1 MSVAKK
7 RPSPVRS
14 RLDIPSA
21 DLVVVK
27 VGSSSI
33 TSVSGGIDSDAI
45 KRLADNVA
53 SAVKNGTKVVLV
65 SSGAISAGLKPLG
78 FDYRPGDLATQ
89 QAAASV
95 GQGLLMAHY
104 TGAFDSHGLTTSQVL
119 LTAEDL
125 IQRQQYANAF
135 RALTKLL
142 QLGVVPIVNENDTVA
157 THEIRFG
164 DNDRLAA
171 LVAHLVNAD
180 ALVLLSDVDAL
191 YDGPPS
197 EGAQRI
203 PHVKSAKDLADVRIG
218 SVGSAGVGTG
228 GMVTKVQA
236 ATMASESGIP
246 ALITSST
253 NAGFALGGQDVGTW
267 FDAYGKRRPLRHL
280 WLAHLANT
288 HGRLTLDAG
297 AVRAVAKGK
306 ASLLAAGV
314 REAHGAFEVGDPIEL
329 ADNDGVVFARG
340 FSSYSSDDIPE
351 MLGLTSQQLREKF
364 GTQFE
369 RPLVHVDDL
378 VIMTNGVRKISAPKA
393 AH

>member
-7 RPSPVRS
+7 RPSPVKS
-14 RLDIPSA
+14 RLDLPSA

-33 TSVSGGIDSDAI
+33 TSVSGGIDSAAIQRLSDAVG
-45 KRLADNVA
+45 R
-53 SAVKNGTKVVLV
+53 AVKNGTKVVLV
-65 SSGAISAGLKPLG
+65 SSGAISAGLAPLG
-78 FDYRPGDLATQ
+78 FDHRPGDLATQ

-95 GQGLLMAHY
+95 GQGLLMANY
-104 TGAFDSHGLTTSQVL
+104 TAAFSGHGLITSQVL

-135 RALTKLL
+135 RALSKLL
-142 QLGVVPIVNENDTVA
+142 SLGVVPIVNENDTVA

-180 ALVLLSDVDAL
+180 ALVLLSDVDSL

-203 PHVKSAKDLADVRIG
+203 PHVRSPKDLTEVRIG

-246 ALITSST
+246 ALITST
-253 NAGFALGGQDVGTW
+253 VNAGQALTGEDVGTW

-297 AVRAVAKGK
+297 AVRAIAKGK

-314 REAHGAFEVGDPIEL
+314 KASEGAFDVGDPIEL
-329 ADNDGVVFARG
+329 ADAEGVVFARG
-340 FSSYSSDDIPE
+340 FSSYASNDIPE
-351 MLGLTSQQLREKF
+351 MLGLTSGELREKF

-378 VIMTNGVRKISAPKA
+378 VIMTNGVRKISARSA
-393 AH
+393 AV

>member
-7 RPSPVRS
+7 RPSPVKS
-14 RLDIPSA
+14 RLDLPSA

-33 TSVSGGIDSDAI
+33 TSVSGGIDSAAIQRLSDAVG
-45 KRLADNVA
+45 R
-53 SAVKNGTKVVLV
+53 AVKNGTKVVLV
-65 SSGAISAGLKPLG
+65 SSGAISAGLAPLG
-78 FDYRPGDLATQ
+78 FDHRPGDLATQ

-104 TGAFDSHGLTTSQVL
+104 TAAFSGHGLITSQVL

-135 RALTKLL
+135 RALSKLL
-142 QLGVVPIVNENDTVA
+142 SLGVVPIVNENDTVA

-180 ALVLLSDVDAL
+180 ALVLLSDVDSL

-203 PHVKSAKDLADVRIG
+203 PHVRSPKDLTEVRIG

-246 ALITSST
+246 ALITST
-253 NAGFALGGQDVGTW
+253 VNAGQALTGEDVGTW

-297 AVRAVAKGK
+297 AVRAIAKGK

-314 REAHGAFEVGDPIEL
+314 KASEGAFDVGDPIEL
-329 ADNDGVVFARG
+329 ADAEGVVFARG
-340 FSSYSSDDIPE
+340 FSSYASNDIPE
-351 MLGLTSQQLREKF
+351 MLGLTSGELREKF

-378 VIMTNGVRKISAPKA
+378 VIMTNGVRKISARSA
-393 AH
+393 AV